1 MEGLEEKL
9 GAVLNNPLLMQQLMS
24 MAQSLG
30 NPASGQQ
37 EPGQQEPGQQAPVQ
51 QTSAP
56 MQSPLPD
63 LGIDIG
69 MLQKLGAMAQG
80 SNIDQ
85 HQRALLSAL
94 TPYLHDD
101 RISRLEKAMRAARL
115 ARAASSAFAGGI
127 PFLGR

>member
-30 NPASGQQ
+30 NQAPPPQ
-37 EPGQQEPGQQAPVQ
+37 EPPQQPQ

-56 MQSPLPD
+56 AQSPLPD
-63 LGIDIG
+63 LDIDIG
-69 MLQKLGAMAQG
+69 MLQKLSAMAQG

-85 HQRALLSAL
+85 HQQALLSAL
-94 TPYLHDD
+94 APYLHDD

-115 ARAASSAFAGGI
+115 ARAASSAFGGSI
-127 PFLGR
+127 PFFGR